1 MDKQPSSSFNPTLVS
16 RSSSQIPS
24 SALGPTII
32 FKMKL
37 QLLQAALL
45 AALPLVSAQVCDEGN
60 KLACYGKPSGQ
71 SQNINLE
78 DLEYAAWE
86 FRRLSEDGPAFWT
99 MPANITKRGC
109 DEWMMFEVGTALA
122 LAKHTNNRITSS
134 VSFDDIA
141 DTIDGGPEATPEQR
155 EKAIM
160 GCGEMGSAF
169 GSAEGGQS
177 GLSDGEIQGNRWHSK
192 GYSDQDCESAGI
204 SLVRRRMY
212 GVS

>member
-1 MDKQPSSSFNPTLVS
+1 
-16 RSSSQIPS
+16 
-24 SALGPTII
+24 
-32 FKMKL
+32 MKL
-37 QLLQAALL
+37 YTALL
-45 AALPLVSAQVCDEGN
+45 AILPLVSAQICDEGS
-60 KLACYGKPSGQ
+60 KLVCYGKPSGE
-71 SQNINLE
+71 SQNINLD

-109 DEWMMFEVGTALA
+109 DEWMMFEIGTVLA

-160 GCGEMGSAF
+160 GCGGN
-169 GSAEGGQS
+169 GGQLLVQVKPDNPAYQTEKYKAT
-177 GLSDGEIQGNRWHSK
+177 GGTPKDILIKIVRAPG
-192 GYSDQDCESAGI
+192 
-204 SLVRRRMY
+204 SL
-212 GVS
+212 